1 MGDAARAGDEKVAH
15 LPTGRGRQLTLIAGG
30 ATVDTAVIGGVS
42 FAAGTKELDA
52 QFKKGDDV
60 RIEVVARVTG
70 VNCVDK
76 YDAHGN
82 IAETIRKHG
91 LRVDEVRSVGLERAQ
106 AAVTAA
112 EAQAEDDARED
123 GDEPVRE
130 PEPAFEADDG
140 DDPNVDPDAE
150 PEPDDGDDDGE
161 PGDEPEPGDDDG
173 GEFDED

>member
-1 MGDAARAGDEKVAH
+1 MGEAARADEGKVTP
-15 LPTGRGRQLTLIAGG
+15 LRGRQLTLIAGG
-30 ATVDTAVIGGVS
+30 ATVDTSVIGGVS
-42 FAAGTKELDA
+42 FAAGTKDLDA

-91 LRVDEVRSVGLERAQ
+91 LRVDEVRVVELERAQ

-112 EAQAEDDARED
+112 EAQAEDDARES
-123 GDEPVRE
+123 GDEPA
-130 PEPAFEADDG
+130 PEPAFEPDEG

-150 PEPDDGDDDGE
+150 PEPEPEGDDGDLE
-161 PGDEPEPGDDDG
+161 PEPEPGA
-173 GEFDED
+173 GEFEDE